1 MELIMSNPLITILI
15 VLVIAVV
22 GKYLFISKDKEKD
35 IINDINNI
43 SEKEDKKIDKIKSDF
58 TNDMHDLELK
68 ILEQFGN
75 QKEKMRII
83 QKEIADEADKKFF
96 TKEMAEKHN
105 ERISKMEEVIN
116 AMLPRLE
123 KLDIVYDIITKK
135 ENDKY

>member
-15 VLVIAVV
+15 VLVIVVV

-35 IINDINNI
+35 IVTDINNI

-135 ENDKY
+135 GE

>member
-15 VLVIAVV
+15 VLVLAVV

-123 KLDIVYDIITKK
+123 KLDIVYDIIIKK
-135 ENDKY
+135 GE

>member
-1 MELIMSNPLITILI
+1 MELIMSNPLITVLI

-135 ENDKY
+135 GE

>member
-58 TNDMHDLELK
+58 TDDMHDLELK

-75 QKEKMRII
+75 KKEKMRII

-135 ENDKY
+135 GE

>member
-1 MELIMSNPLITILI
+1 MELIMSNPLITVLI
-15 VLVIAVV
+15 VLVLAVV

-43 SEKEDKKIDKIKSDF
+43 SEKEDRKIDIIKTDF
-58 TNDMHDLELK
+58 TNDIHALELK
-68 ILEQFGN
+68 ILEQFGR
-75 QKEKMRII
+75 QSEKMRII
-83 QKEIADEADKKFF
+83 QKEVADEADKKFF

-135 ENDKY
+135 GE

>member
-58 TNDMHDLELK
+58 TNDMHDLDLK
-68 ILEQFGN
+68 ILEHFGN

-135 ENDKY
+135 GE

>member
-1 MELIMSNPLITILI
+1 MSNPLITVLI
-15 VLVIAVV
+15 VLVLAVV

-58 TNDMHDLELK
+58 TDDIHALELK
-68 ILEQFGN
+68 ILEQFGR
-75 QKEKMRII
+75 QSEKMRII
-83 QKEIADEADKKFF
+83 QKEVADEADKKFF

-135 ENDKY
+135 GE

>member
-15 VLVIAVV
+15 VLVIVVV

-35 IINDINNI
+35 IVTDINNI
-43 SEKEDKKIDKIKSDF
+43 SKKEDEKIDKIKIDF

-135 ENDKY
+135 GE

>member
-1 MELIMSNPLITILI
+1 MELIMSNPLITVLI
-15 VLVIAVV
+15 VLVLAVV

-58 TNDMHDLELK
+58 TDDIHALELK
-68 ILEQFGN
+68 ILEQFGR
-75 QKEKMRII
+75 QSEKMRII
-83 QKEIADEADKKFF
+83 QKEVADEADKKFF

-135 ENDKY
+135 GE

>member
-135 ENDKY
+135 GEW

>member
-58 TNDMHDLELK
+58 TNDMHDIELK

-135 ENDKY
+135 GE

>member
-105 ERISKMEEVIN
+105 ERISKIEEVIN

-123 KLDIVYDIITKK
+123 KLDIVYDIITKRG
-135 ENDKY
+135 E

>member
-1 MELIMSNPLITILI
+1 MSNPLITILI
-15 VLVIAVV
+15 VLVIVVV

-35 IINDINNI
+35 IVTDINNI
-43 SEKEDKKIDKIKSDF
+43 SKKEDEKIDKIKIDF

-135 ENDKY
+135 GE

>member
-15 VLVIAVV
+15 VLVLAVV

-43 SEKEDKKIDKIKSDF
+43 SEKEDRKIDTIKTDF
-58 TNDMHDLELK
+58 TNDMHALELK
-68 ILEQFGN
+68 ILEQFGK
-75 QKEKMRII
+75 QREKMRII
-83 QKEIADEADKKFF
+83 QKEVADEADKKFF

-135 ENDKY
+135 GE

>member
-58 TNDMHDLELK
+58 TNDMHELELK

-83 QKEIADEADKKFF
+83 QEGIADEADKKFF

-135 ENDKY
+135 GE

>member
-15 VLVIAVV
+15 VLVLAVV

-116 AMLPRLE
+116 AILPRLE

-135 ENDKY
+135 GE

>member
-15 VLVIAVV
+15 VLVLAVV

-43 SEKEDKKIDKIKSDF
+43 SEKEDRKIDTIKTDF
-58 TNDMHDLELK
+58 TNDMHALELK
-68 ILEQFGN
+68 ILEQFGK
-75 QKEKMRII
+75 QSEKMRII
-83 QKEIADEADKKFF
+83 QKEVADEADKKFF

-135 ENDKY
+135 GE

>member
-15 VLVIAVV
+15 VLVLAVV

-96 TKEMAEKHN
+96 TKEMAETHT

-135 ENDKY
+135 GE

>member
-15 VLVIAVV
+15 VFVLAIV

-35 IINDINNI
+35 IVTDINNI
-43 SEKEDKKIDKIKSDF
+43 SKKEDEKIDKIKIDF

-135 ENDKY
+135 GE

>member
-123 KLDIVYDIITKK
+123 KLDIVYEIITKK
-135 ENDKY
+135 GE

>member
-135 ENDKY
+135 GE

>member
-15 VLVIAVV
+15 VLVLAVA

-135 ENDKY
+135 GE

>member
-15 VLVIAVV
+15 VLVIVVV

-35 IINDINNI
+35 IVTDINNI
-43 SEKEDKKIDKIKSDF
+43 SKKEDEKIDKIKIDF

-105 ERISKMEEVIN
+105 ERISNMEEVIN

-135 ENDKY
+135 GE

>member
-15 VLVIAVV
+15 VLVLAVV

-96 TKEMAEKHN
+96 TKAMAWKHN
-105 ERISKMEEVIN
+105 ERISIMEEVIN

-135 ENDKY
+135 GE

>member
-75 QKEKMRII
+75 QK
-83 QKEIADEADKKFF
+83 AYH
-96 TKEMAEKHN
+96 T
-105 ERISKMEEVIN
+105 ERN
-116 AMLPRLE
+116 CR
-123 KLDIVYDIITKK
+123 
-135 ENDKY
+135 

>member
-1 MELIMSNPLITILI
+1 MELIMSNPLITVLI
-15 VLVIAVV
+15 VLVLAVV

-135 ENDKY
+135 GE

>member
-68 ILEQFGN
+68 ILEQFGK

-135 ENDKY
+135 GE

>member
-75 QKEKMRII
+75 QKEEMRII

-135 ENDKY
+135 GE

>member
-68 ILEQFGN
+68 ILEQFGR
-75 QKEKMRII
+75 QSEKMRII
-83 QKEIADEADKKFF
+83 QKEVADEADKKFF

-105 ERISKMEEVIN
+105 ERISKMEEIIN

-135 ENDKY
+135 GE

>member
-15 VLVIAVV
+15 VLVLAVV

-58 TNDMHDLELK
+58 TDDIHALELK
-68 ILEQFGN
+68 ILEQFGR
-75 QKEKMRII
+75 QSEKMRII
-83 QKEIADEADKKFF
+83 QKEVADEADKKFF

-135 ENDKY
+135 GE

>member
-83 QKEIADEADKKFF
+83 QKEIAYEADKKFF

-123 KLDIVYDIITKK
+123 KLDIVYEIITKK
-135 ENDKY
+135 GE

>member
-105 ERISKMEEVIN
+105 ERISKMEEIIN

-135 ENDKY
+135 GE

>member
-1 MELIMSNPLITILI
+1 MELIMSNPLITVLI
-15 VLVIAVV
+15 VLVLAVV

-43 SEKEDKKIDKIKSDF
+43 SEKEDRKIDTIKTDF
-58 TNDMHDLELK
+58 TNDMHALELK
-68 ILEQFGN
+68 ILEQFGK
-75 QKEKMRII
+75 QSEKMRII
-83 QKEIADEADKKFF
+83 QKEVADEADKKFF

-135 ENDKY
+135 GE

>member
-15 VLVIAVV
+15 VLVLALV

-135 ENDKY
+135 GE

>member
-123 KLDIVYDIITKK
+123 KLDLVYDIITKK
-135 ENDKY
+135 GE

>member
-68 ILEQFGN
+68 ILEQFGD

-135 ENDKY
+135 G

>member
-123 KLDIVYDIITKK
+123 KLDIVYDIIIKK
-135 ENDKY
+135 GE

>member
-15 VLVIAVV
+15 VLVIVVV

-135 ENDKY
+135 GE

>member
-15 VLVIAVV
+15 VLVLAVV

-135 ENDKY
+135 GE